1 VTRFR
6 KGTLDH
12 DGNGRRGGSMKGD
25 SEMAKASTKKAAA
38 KPRTA
43 KKGMDPQSGME
54 AGPDPRDARRK
65 ADAMFAEADAKG
77 DAKADPSPEEL
88 EALRVQHQVRG
99 F

>member
-1 VTRFR
+1 
-6 KGTLDH
+6 
-12 DGNGRRGGSMKGD
+12 
-25 SEMAKASTKKAAA
+25 MAKAPTKKAAA
-38 KPRTA
+38 KPAARKAPA
-43 KKGMDPQSGME
+43 KAERGMDPQSGME

-77 DAKADPSPEEL
+77 DAKDDPSQEEL

>member
-1 VTRFR
+1 MGGSR
-6 KGTLDH
+6 KGTD
-12 DGNGRRGGSMKGD
+12 
-25 SEMAKASTKKAAA
+25 MAKASTKR
-38 KPRTA
+38 KPAA

-54 AGPDPRDARRK
+54 AGPDPRDAKRK

-77 DAKADPSPEEL
+77 DAKDDPSQEEL

>member
-1 VTRFR
+1 
-6 KGTLDH
+6 
-12 DGNGRRGGSMKGD
+12 
-25 SEMAKASTKKAAA
+25 MAKASTKKAAA

-77 DAKADPSPEEL
+77 AAQGPSPEDL

>member
-1 VTRFR
+1 
-6 KGTLDH
+6 
-12 DGNGRRGGSMKGD
+12 
-25 SEMAKASTKKAAA
+25 MAKASTKR
-38 KPRTA
+38 KPAA

-77 DAKADPSPEEL
+77 AAEGPTPEEL

>member
-1 VTRFR
+1 
-6 KGTLDH
+6 
-12 DGNGRRGGSMKGD
+12 MKGN
-25 SEMAKASTKKAAA
+25 SEMAKASTKRTR
-38 KPRTA
+38 KPAA

-65 ADAMFAEADAKG
+65 AEAMFAEADAKG
-77 DAKADPSPEEL
+77 DAKDDPSQEEL

>member
-1 VTRFR
+1 MGGSR
-6 KGTLDH
+6 KGTD
-12 DGNGRRGGSMKGD
+12 
-25 SEMAKASTKKAAA
+25 MAKASTKKAAA

-77 DAKADPSPEEL
+77 DAKDDPSQEEL